1 MNKWCAADADPAN
14 TLKKDPLTRCAPST
28 WNVKIE
34 GDMSDL
40 LTSLAVASN
49 TCPAAEWGL
58 LANGVSYDDMNT
70 WDVSKATDMN
80 VRPPPA
86 PRGKRGRW

>member
-1 MNKWCAADADPAN
+1 MDAWCAASGGG
-14 TLKKDPLTRCAPST
+14 TFKKDPLTRCAPST

-34 GDMSDL
+34 GDMNDL
-40 LTSLAVASN
+40 ITGSACTN
-49 TCPAAEWGL
+49 DEWGL

-70 WDVSKATDMN
+70 WDVSKATNMN